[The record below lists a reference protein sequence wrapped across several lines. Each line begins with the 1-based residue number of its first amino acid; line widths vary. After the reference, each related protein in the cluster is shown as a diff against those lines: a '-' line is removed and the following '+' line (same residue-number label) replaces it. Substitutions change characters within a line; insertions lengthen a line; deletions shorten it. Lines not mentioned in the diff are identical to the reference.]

1 MRIIPF
7 GGFPFWGGGFRFM
20 GHIRLYMCAIIID
33 MGVGT
38 SVMVS
43 KAIADKREL
52 TADKQQHTSQ
62 YRGIPQED
70 VQNQSLHTQ
79 NKISG

>member
-1 MRIIPF
+1 
-7 GGFPFWGGGFRFM
+7 
-20 GHIRLYMCAIIID
+20 

-52 TADKQQHTSQ
+52 TADKQQPTSQ

-70 VQNQSLHTQ
+70 VQNPSLHTQ